1 MIAREEIL
9 AKIKGDLPTLP
20 AIVTR
25 ILQIIFNEESSI
37 KDISKIVRLDSALTS
52 KVLRVVNSAAF
63 SLPKQISTLDHAL
76 AILGLETLKKIL
88 LSLSIF
94 DTIFQEEKADSF
106 FNKSYFWRHS
116 LAVANVAQ
124 NIALGLH
131 YEHPDEAYVAGL
143 LHDVGKVIMEQMF
156 EEDYTNY
163 LNKLTINPTIM
174 SIRSEDEY
182 LSVNHALIGKL
193 ALEKWDLPESL
204 QKAVELHHGTNEKDN
219 EIIDDLTAIVSV
231 ADFIC
236 WTQALGSFK
245 IFFHPTLAPEMEK
258 IINLKDLKIGPIME
272 EMNKDLTLN
281 SKMFNFQAD
290 DLKGFIESI
299 QKANFE
305 LGRIN
310 SLYDNTKKKLEKH
323 VQQLNTLNTIIC
335 KTREIME
342 PSQIIQNVLGGLNEG
357 FGFPR
362 LIWFSIN
369 MNKKMIIPE
378 VVCGNFVDNQ
388 TLITVGYELDDEIG
402 LALFNCTK
410 NKKISHIRY
419 YNDDVTPASC
429 LLKSLSSNEL
439 LLVPIKT
446 NKKVMDLFLIDNPM
460 ENVFISDDLLKVLDI
475 LAVNVGMALENAR
488 LFQNTAQ
495 MAIMDTLTGVYN
507 RRQLD
512 SSLNNEIKRST
523 RYAQSFSI
531 AIIDVDHFKTM
542 NDTYGHQAGD
552 ITLKD
557 VAGIIKDSS
566 RNIDIVGRYGGDEF
580 LVILPNTRLD
590 GAFTFA
596 ERVRLGVEKH
606 SLLKQKDF
614 PKCRS
619 TVSIGVAGF
628 DLDSPESLL
637 GKVDKALYQSKQ
649 KGRNI
654 VSCFE
659 EKELDSCEVPL

>member
-1 MIAREEIL
+1 MIAREEIV
-9 AKIKGDLPTLP
+9 ARIKGDLPTLP
-20 AIVTR
+20 AIVTH
-25 ILQIIFNEESSI
+25 ILKIIFDEGSSI

-52 KVLRVVNSAAF
+52 KVLRIVNSAAF
-63 SLPKQISTLDHAL
+63 SLPKQISTVDHAL

-94 DTIFQEEKADSF
+94 DTIFQEEKADCL

-124 NIALGLH
+124 NIAHGLC
-131 YEHPDEAYVAGL
+131 YEHADEAYVAGL
-143 LHDVGKVIMEQMF
+143 LHDVGKIILEQILK
-156 EEDYTNY
+156 EDYTNY
-163 LNKLTINPTIM
+163 LKKLMINPTIM
-174 SIRSEDEY
+174 SIQSEDEY

-193 ALEKWDLPESL
+193 ALEKWALPESL
-204 QKAVELHHGTNEKDN
+204 QKVVALHHGTKEKDS
-219 EIIDDLTAIVSV
+219 EIIDELTAIVSV
-231 ADFIC
+231 ADFLC

-245 IFFHPTLAPEMEK
+245 VFFHPTLPPEIEK

-272 EMNKDLTLN
+272 EMNKDLNLN
-281 SKMFNFQAD
+281 AKIFNFQAN

-323 VQQLNTLNTIIC
+323 ILQLNTLNNIIC
-335 KTREIME
+335 KTREILE
-342 PSQIIQNVLGGLNEG
+342 PSQIMQNVLGGIHEG

-362 LIWFSIN
+362 LAWFSIN
-369 MNKKMIIPE
+369 MQKRMIIPE
-378 VVCGNFVDNQ
+378 IVCGNFEDNQ
-388 TLITVGYELDDEIG
+388 ALVTAGCELDEEIG
-402 LALFNCTK
+402 LPLFNCTK
-410 NKKISHIRY
+410 NQKIFHIRY
-419 YNDDVTPASC
+419 DNDDVTPASC
-429 LLKSLSSNEL
+429 LVKSLSSKEL
-439 LLVPIKT
+439 FLVPIKT
-446 NKKVMDLFLIDNPM
+446 NKKIMDLFLIDNPN
-460 ENVFISDDLLKVLDI
+460 ENVFISDDLINVLDI

-488 LFQNTAQ
+488 LFQNTAL
-495 MAIMDTLTGVYN
+495 MAIIDPLTGVYN

-512 SSLNNEIKRST
+512 LSLNNEIKRST
-523 RYAQSFSI
+523 RYGQLFSI
-531 AIIDVDHFKTM
+531 AIIDVDHFKIM

-552 ITLKD
+552 IILKD

-580 LVILPNTRLD
+580 LVILPNTQLD
-590 GAFTFA
+590 GAFIFT
-596 ERVRLGVEKH
+596 ERVRLGVEKY
-606 SLLKQKDF
+606 LILKQKDF

-649 KGRNI
+649 KGKNI

-659 EKELDSCEVPL
+659 EKELHSCKAPL